1 MAGFHTW
8 HNRACFCLVLNLV
21 STSVMRALKSL
32 IFVDSYISHGAR
44 TVFQLPQWCFDQLAV
59 VHKRRKDRKKVDIWY
74 IAMPWA
80 VSKYSKH
87 LLFHSSHHYIC
98 LQTLTLG
105 SQVDAAVINRAS
117 HYCELGS
124 ILGSYVG
131 CDWLIWIWLQGLF
144 SLLSGFLPPQK
155 WTFPPKSVSWSV
167 LFMSLSGSGHWETT
181 PNVEVAFTELLNGSM
196 DIRRTLSEFP
206 ADFWACWWNFVT
218 KYKTKSKE
226 NDKVT
231 RANYS

>member
-1 MAGFHTW
+1 MFLPCVEPSINFCYAGFKIFD
-8 HNRACFCLVLNLV
+8 FCG
-21 STSVMRALKSL
+21 L
-32 IFVDSYISHGAR
+32 IHFSRCSNCLPTPPVVFWPISSGL
-44 TVFQLPQWCFDQLAV
+44 Q
-59 VHKRRKDRKKVDIWY
+59 KKKDRKKVDIWY